1 MTHPHGLRHL
11 CATILIENG
20 CDIELVSKMMGHK
33 SIQTTMDIY
42 CGQLEDL
49 DKVSSTVNKSFD
61 PFNAYNNN
69 SEVKTL

>member
-1 MTHPHGLRHL
+1 
-11 CATILIENG
+11 
-20 CDIELVSKMMGHK
+20 MGHK